1 MIWRL
6 LYFKTNLTHNS
17 KKTDTNLKDTIL
29 QEAILHI
36 FYFSMVLAETVI
48 DIEENRKP
56 LVGIDTNNRTISS
69 GSIRVRLNSK
79 EIERVSDND
88 YTISV
93 PATDKEN
100 ELPYQDLKDEEELV
114 KAKSKHSINH
124 TVSIKE
130 KNAEN
135 VDLNF
140 SDDMSKLCMSSPSS
154 DVIAPALLFYRE
166 SSTSY
171 IQQSVIPVTGS
182 DVCKYLE
189 TEPFQRDDSENLTRN
204 LFCGSLYADIPI
216 PSLWTDN
223 AKAISNNGDKSRDDK
238 AIKAFQYDA
247 LENTCISW
255 KSEGTEKILAERGFM
270 DHSVSNKYESSL
282 GQYSETG
289 NECSS
294 TRTSFRDTD
303 KYSNPQID
311 EFQIPYFD
319 LQKEIDTVFSCLDE
333 GKRKTK
339 RNLYK
344 KEGEKSIKPI
354 DYKNTSLKRP
364 LNCISGK
371 ESLRENKK
379 RIKSNNNT
387 KNLEFKYSLENT
399 SKIKKLTKASGPRK
413 KTGCWTCRL
422 RRKKCSEEKP
432 SCRECIRLG
441 LKCEGYMKER
451 PAFMRDPSLARRMK
465 EEIKKVT
472 LAQKRR
478 GSKQKYELELKMGQ
492 TNPFETNTGRLER
505 QPM

>member
-6 LYFKTNLTHNS
+6 VYFKTILTHNP
-17 KKTDTNLKDTIL
+17 KKTDTNLKDIIF
-29 QEAILHI
+29 QETLLHI
-36 FYFSMVLAETVI
+36 FYSSMVLAETVI

-56 LVGIDTNNRTISS
+56 LIGIDTNNRTISS

-79 EIERVSDND
+79 EIERISDNN

-100 ELPYQDLKDEEELV
+100 ELPYQDLKDEEELI
-114 KAKSKHSINH
+114 KSKSKYSINH

-130 KNAEN
+130 KNGEN

-140 SDDMSKLCMSSPSS
+140 SDDISKLCMSSPGS

-216 PSLWTDN
+216 PSSWTDN
-223 AKAISNNGDKSRDDK
+223 VKTMSNKGDRSRDDK

-255 KSEGTEKILAERGFM
+255 KSEGTEKILAERGFI
-270 DHSVSNKYESSL
+270 DHTVSNKYESSL

-289 NECSS
+289 NEYSS

-303 KYSNPQID
+303 KYSNLQTD
-311 EFQIPYFD
+311 EYQIPYFD

-339 RNLYK
+339 GNLYK
-344 KEGEKSIKPI
+344 KEGEKSIKAI
-354 DYKNTSLKRP
+354 DQKNTLLKKP
-364 LNCISGK
+364 LNGMSGK
-371 ESLRENKK
+371 ESVRENKR
-379 RIKSNNNT
+379 RIKSNNT

-478 GSKQKYELELKMGQ
+478 GSKQKYERELKMGQ
-492 TNPFETNTGRLER
+492 TNPFETNTSRLER